1 MHHLIPDAIIKNLS
15 DIIKGADPMI
25 KTTVKVDGMMCGMCE
40 SHVNDAVRKAFQV
53 NKVTSSHS
61 KGETVIISE
70 KPVDEAKLKTA
81 ISATRYEVKG
91 ISSEP
96 YEKKKGL
103 FSFLHK

>member
-1 MHHLIPDAIIKNLS
+1 
-15 DIIKGADPMI
+15 MI

-53 NKVTSSHS
+53 DKVTSSHS
-61 KGETVIISE
+61 VIISDG
-70 KPVDEAKLKTA
+70 PVDEAKLKTA
-81 ISATRYEVKG
+81 ISATGYEVKG
-91 ISSEP
+91 ITSEP

>member
-1 MHHLIPDAIIKNLS
+1 
-15 DIIKGADPMI
+15 MI

-53 NKVTSSHS
+53 DKVTSSS
-61 KGETVIISE
+61 DG
-70 KPVDEAKLKTA
+70 PVDEAKLKTA
-81 ISATRYEVKG
+81 ISATGYEVKG
-91 ISSEP
+91 ITSEP

>member
-1 MHHLIPDAIIKNLS
+1 
-15 DIIKGADPMI
+15 MI

-53 NKVTSSHS
+53 DTSSHS
-61 KGETVIISE
+61 KGETVIISDG
-70 KPVDEAKLKTA
+70 PVDEAKLKTA
-81 ISATRYEVKG
+81 ISATGYEVKG
-91 ISSEP
+91 ITSEP

>member
-1 MHHLIPDAIIKNLS
+1 MTDHAFNSIVIIEMEDNN
-15 DIIKGADPMI
+15 MI

-53 NKVTSSHS
+53 DKVTSSHS
-61 KGETVIISE
+61 KGETVIISDG
-70 KPVDEAKLKTA
+70 PVDKAKLKTA
-81 ISATRYEVKG
+81 ISATGYEVKG
-91 ISSEP
+91 ITSEP

>member
-1 MHHLIPDAIIKNLS
+1 
-15 DIIKGADPMI
+15 MI

-53 NKVTSSHS
+53 DKVSSSHS
-61 KGETVIISE
+61 KGETTLITDA
-70 KPVDEAKLKTA
+70 PVDESRLKAA
-81 ISATRYEVKG
+81 INATGYEVKG
-91 ISSEP
+91 ITSEP

>member
-1 MHHLIPDAIIKNLS
+1 MS
-15 DIIKGADPMI
+15 

-53 NKVTSSHS
+53 NKVNSSHS
-61 KGETVIISE
+61 KGETVIISDG
-70 KPVDEAKLKTA
+70 PVDESRLKTA
-81 ISATRYEVKG
+81 INATGYEVKG
-91 ISSEP
+91 ITSEP